1 MNYPIH
7 KAVSLAAT
15 AIAVFAFSGAA
26 LSAVDVD
33 EAKDLA
39 TQNNCFKCHAIG
51 KDLDG
56 PAYKKVAAK
65 YKGKPGAEKR
75 LIEHITTGEK
85 AKFPDGHEEDHKIV
99 KTSPPKDMA
108 QIQNLVN
115 WILSL

>member
-7 KAVSLAAT
+7 KAAHVFVAA
-15 AIAVFAFSGAA
+15 AAAFA
-26 LSAVDVD
+26 LSGTVLAAVDVD

-39 TQNNCFKCHAIG
+39 TQNNCFKCHAIK
-51 KDLDG
+51 KDGDG
-56 PAYKKVAAK
+56 PAYMKVAAK